1 MNEQENKSFK
11 WTLKYLL
18 NDSSLVRDIKTIIS
32 FILAYGI
39 AVVSN
44 GLIDGFSPA
53 ALISFAVT
61 LGAFGTFFAV
71 KIITNEFTD
80 RGMFDE
86 EEGNKELQTLIA
98 LQRNL
103 SNQLNV
109 SKSFD
114 ILAKYNKEKYEYLKK
129 VKYDSL
135 KDKYALEIKRIKAL
149 IEHAKI
155 TRKLKWF
162 NGFNQWYLRRL
173 NTRKNN
179 VSKKLANLS
188 INDIYVKYTP
198 ITLEQLRTSD
208 NIEESKIYNEAKRFS
223 LTPQSEVRKR
233 MALTNFLK
241 TFFFIG
247 FQGAAIAT
255 IASWREF
262 VIFLVLM
269 SATLAATA
277 LSSYVSTR
285 RYAKINFVGILDEKI
300 QKIKWLLEEEK
311 KHEEIEIN
319 EDEMLTPP
327 STPIGDM

>member
-1 MNEQENKSFK
+1 MNDQENREFK

-18 NDSSLVRDIKTIIS
+18 NDSNLVRDLKTVIS

-44 GLIDGFSPA
+44 GLIEGFSLA
-53 ALISFAVT
+53 SLISIGVT

-71 KIITNEFTD
+71 RIITNEFTD

-86 EEGNKELQTLIA
+86 EEGNKELQELIA
-98 LQRNL
+98 LQRKL

-114 ILAKYNKEKYEYLKK
+114 ILAEYNKEKYEYLKL
-129 VKYDSL
+129 VKHDSL
-135 KDKYALEIKRIKAL
+135 NRKYTLEIKRIKAL

-162 NGFNQWYLRRL
+162 NGVNQWYMRRL
-173 NTRKNN
+173 NARKNK

-188 INDIYVKYTP
+188 VNDIYVKYTP
-198 ITLEQLRTSD
+198 ITLEQLRTID
-208 NIEESKIYNEAKRFS
+208 NIEENKIYNEAKRFS
-223 LTPQSEVRKR
+223 LTPQGEVRKK
-233 MALTNFLK
+233 MAVGNFIK
-241 TFFFIG
+241 TFFFVG

-255 IASWREF
+255 IASWTEF
-262 VIFLVLM
+262 IIFLILM
-269 SATLAATA
+269 TATLGTTA

-311 KHEEIEIN
+311 KYKEIEIN
-319 EDEMLTPP
+319 EDPILTPP
-327 STPIGDM
+327 STPDGDM